1 MTLLREGRARP
12 IRAHA
17 RLPATLAGAVRI
29 GPRRAPLAL
38 VLLAS
43 VWIAVDE
50 TSARADGT
58 LSETEVRQRAR
69 AVLADPSYQT
79 TPPKT
84 DAPIVYEP
92 PPLRDFD
99 FPMRAPTTF
108 KDGSGGSPSGVSEAL
123 LWVLGIG
130 AGVAILAVI
139 ASAAMRWQRVR
150 KTKPDVVT
158 QGPIGG
164 VDPGLEALPA
174 SLREARALAAA
185 GRFEEAVHVLL
196 RGALDYLRGRSGFT
210 LEAALTSREVLAKA
224 PIESDTRGAFGD
236 LVGSVEVSLFGGY
249 PVSAADFERCA
260 SSFEVVH
267 RRLGGGA

>member
-1 MTLLREGRARP
+1 MRAFRAGRARP
-12 IRAHA
+12 
-17 RLPATLAGAVRI
+17 LPAKLVVAGPMHRPRAPRALLIGVVAWLALGAGA
-29 GPRRAPLAL
+29 
-38 VLLAS
+38 
-43 VWIAVDE
+43 
-50 TSARADGT
+50 ARADGT
-58 LSETEVRQRAR
+58 LSEAEVRQRAR

-79 TPPKT
+79 SPPKEMG
-84 DAPIVYEP
+84 APAAYDP

-99 FPMRAPTTF
+99 LPMRIPRTAIKT
-108 KDGSGGSPSGVSEAL
+108 GSGGTPSGVSEAL

-130 AGVAILAVI
+130 AGVAVLAVI
-139 ASAAMRWQRVR
+139 AGALMRWQRVR
-150 KTKPDVVT
+150 KTKPEVVT

-164 VDPGLEALPA
+164 ADPALEALPA

-210 LEAALTSREVLAKA
+210 LAAALTSREVLAQA
-224 PIESDTRGAFGD
+224 PIEGDTRGAFGD
-236 LVGSVEVSLFGGY
+236 LVGSVEVSLFGGF